1 MGAARRLLPA
11 AAFTRRQPPKR
22 QPQSGEINNPLS
34 GGSIRV
40 RSTTEGQRRG
50 TTFSVM
56 LPRGSELSIAAPIPI
71 HSVGAAIESGLTILA
86 N

>member
-1 MGAARRLLPA
+1 LPA
-11 AAFTRRQPPKR
+11 AAFTKRQPPKR

-50 TTFSVM
+50 TTFSVV
-56 LPRGSELSIAAPIPI
+56 LPAGGQQLPIPK
-71 HSVGAAIESGLTILA
+71 SVDCLESALIVESAA
-86 N
+86 